1 MGVQLPAGPKDR
13 ASRPGTV
20 RGRPDGV
27 GVTKRAAVS
36 AEAGQKTTK
45 TAIKVIEKTAAQQ
58 EQISAAIERVSAFSA
73 LSTEAKKQ
81 VVDAMFEKIC
91 KKEENVIVQ
100 GDMGDF
106 FYVVASG
113 EYAVL
118 LKQKGRTPVHFY
130 KAGDSFGELALMYN
144 TPRAATVQCIAGG
157 SLWAIDRELFRNV
170 LVSNSQQ
177 QAENTSQFLKSVSFL
192 STLTDQQR
200 EAVGSVLIE
209 ELYQVGDVIVQQGE
223 RADSLYVIK
232 KGGCSA
238 YLSDDNM
245 KTRGKEVAKM
255 REGGIF
261 GESALSNEFALR
273 QATVVAT
280 APDTAMFM
288 LKKRDFNDLLGDLG
302 DLVKQNFN
310 QKVLGSMEMFKVL
323 SKTQQAML
331 VDSLE
336 EERYKK
342 DATIIKQD
350 DLGTAFYIVV
360 SGSVRV
366 VRVDPET
373 GRSSLIKDKLSAG
386 AYFGEMALMQDAP
399 RMANVIANE
408 DAVVMS
414 LEKSVFNEMIGDLN
428 DLMTREAERRK
439 REVERKLRPPMKL
452 DDLEVMRTL
461 GTGTFGRVKMVRHKP
476 TDCAY
481 ALKCMRKGQMIAM
494 KQVDHVMNEK
504 VIMEMCDHPFL
515 LAAVA
520 TFQDATQLYMVFDL
534 ILGGELFTVL
544 REKKKF
550 SLETSRFYCACVA
563 AAFTYLH
570 ERKIV
575 YRDLKPENLLFDADG
590 YAKVVDFGFAKIV
603 SEKTFTLCGTPDYLA
618 PEIIQN
624 KGHNASADWWSFG
637 VLVYE
642 CLVGNAP
649 FEADDPMDIYS
660 NILTEEVK
668 YPYFFNGTARHLI
681 DNLLDRNPI
690 SRLGSLGLGSLDI
703 LEHDFFDDLSFAELE
718 MKTIPAPHVP
728 DIRDPFDASNFDD
741 DMDDGDD
748 DDDSDDEDAQQRKA
762 WEEYNTDPS
771 LFNKF

>member
-1 MGVQLPAGPKDR
+1 MGIKVVKDPR
-13 ASRPGTV
+13 ASRPGTM
-20 RGRPDGV
+20 RGKGGDGDNK
-27 GVTKRAAVS
+27 KRAAVS
-36 AEAGQKTTK
+36 AEAGANSSDSLEMQP
-45 TAIKVIEKTAAQQ
+45 VIEKTEAQKK
-58 EQISAAIERVSAFSA
+58 QISDAIEKLPAFSG
-73 LSTEAKKQ
+73 LTLEAKSQ
-81 VVDAMFEKIC
+81 VIDTMFEKKC
-91 KKEENVIVQ
+91 SQEENVIVQ
-100 GDMGDF
+100 GDMGDYW
-106 FYVVASG
+106 YVVASG
-113 EYAVL
+113 EYSVL
-118 LKQKGRTPVHFY
+118 LKQMGRTPVHFY

-144 TPRAATVQCIAGG
+144 TPRAATVQCISGG
-157 SLWAIDRELFRNV
+157 SLWTMAGSSFRRMLV
-170 LVSNSQQ
+170 LNSKQA
-177 QAENTSQFLKSVSFL
+177 AENTSQFLKSVAFL

-209 ELYQVGDVIVQQGE
+209 STFQPGDVIVEQGE

-232 KGGCSA
+232 KGACSA
-238 YLSDDNM
+238 YLSDDGM

-261 GESALSNEFALR
+261 GESALSNEFAVR

-280 APDTAMFM
+280 VPDTVMFT
-288 LKKRDFNDLLGDLG
+288 LKKRDFNNLLGDLG

-336 EERYKK
+336 ELRFKK
-342 DATIIKQD
+342 DATIISQGD
-350 DLGTAFYIVV
+350 PGTALYIVV

-366 VRVDPET
+366 VKLDAET
-373 GRSSLIKDKLSAG
+373 QRTNLIKDKLSAG
-386 AYFGEMALMQDAP
+386 AYFGEMALMEDKP
-399 RMANVIANE
+399 RMSNVIANE
-408 DAVVMS
+408 DVVLMS
-414 LEKSVFNEMIGDLN
+414 LERTVFNQLIGDMQEL
-428 DLMTREAERRK
+428 LTRESDRRK
-439 REVERKLRPPMKL
+439 REVERKMRPPMKM

-461 GTGTFGRVKMVRHKP
+461 GQGTFGRVKMVRHKP
-476 TDCAY
+476 TDSAY

-494 KQVDHVMNEK
+494 KQVEHVMNEK
-504 VIMEMCDHPFL
+504 NIMEMCDHPFL
-515 LAAVA
+515 LSAVA
-520 TFQDATQLYMVFDL
+520 TFQDATQLYMVFEL
-534 ILGGELFTVL
+534 VLGGELFTVL
-544 REKKKF
+544 RERKKF

-590 YAKVVDFGFAKIV
+590 YAKVVDFGFAKVV
-603 SEKTFTLCGTPDYLA
+603 SEKTYTLCGTPDYLA

-624 KGHNASADWWSFG
+624 KGHNIAADWWSFG

-642 CLVGNAP
+642 CMVGNAP

-668 YPYFFNGTARHLI
+668 YPFFFNGTAHNLI
-681 DNLLDRNPI
+681 ENLLDRNPI

-718 MKTIPAPHVP
+718 EKTIPAPSV
-728 DIRDPFDASNFDD
+728 
-741 DMDDGDD
+741 
-748 DDDSDDEDAQQRKA
+748 
-762 WEEYNTDPS
+762 
-771 LFNKF
+771 